1 MGSIHKFSILKRPV
15 ITEKATILQQDRRYV
30 FEVDPSATK
39 LEIKDSVEAA
49 FGVSV
54 INVNTMHVRGK
65 KKRFGPRLSQLKSW
79 KKAIVTLEQGDSI
92 TLFEGV

>member
-1 MGSIHKFSILKRPV
+1 MSSIHKFSILKRPV
-15 ITEKATILQQDRRYV
+15 ITEKATMLQQDKRYV

-39 LEIKDSVEAA
+39 LEIKDAVESA

-54 INVNTMHVRGK
+54 VHVNTMHVRGK
-65 KKRFGPRLSQLKSW
+65 SKRFGPKVSQLKSW
-79 KKAIVTLEQGDSI
+79 KKAIVTLEQSDSI